1 MIYLAGDSVF
11 DNGAYTS
18 PSLIQQMG
26 AGARLLA
33 RDGATLATLPNQL
46 RSARLC
52 RRSGTLFPDDTV
64 VISIGGNDALPFA
77 ALVTGNEP
85 SARVLATLEREVT
98 AFEHE
103 YESVIRDRPVCAG
116 HSHQA
121 SVVLCTIYNGNFR
134 QQRAEIAAGVR
145 LFDDAIQRVA
155 RRTGAGLIDL
165 RDIFT
170 DPADFAN
177 EIEPSHIG
185 GAKLAEAI
193 KRAVERP

>member
-11 DNGAYTS
+11 DNGSYTS
-18 PSLIQQMG
+18 PSLIKQMG
-26 AGARLLA
+26 RGARLLA
-33 RDGATLATLPNQL
+33 RDGATLATLTNQL
-46 RSARLC
+46 HGLVV
-52 RRSGTLFPDDTV
+52 PDYDAL

-85 SARVLATLEREVT
+85 AARVLATLAREAL
-98 AFEHE
+98 AFELE
-103 YESVIRDRPVCAG
+103 YEELVRGIPVSDG
-116 HSHQA
+116 GR
-121 SVVLCTIYNGNFR
+121 VVLCTIYNGNFR
-134 QQRAEIAAGVR
+134 QHRAEMAAGVR

-155 RRTGAGLIDL
+155 RRTGTGLIEL

-193 KRAVERP
+193 KRVVAER